1 MSARNVGSRMS
12 YLQMFTCLPA
22 LQDEA
27 APHRHEAQ
35 REVLSGLRCRCPRY
49 SGGPD
54 AQRMFRQSRYL
65 CCVIRKK
72 CAQCLPHPQ
81 HHLRSVPLNEA
92 RTYVIV
98 ELGKIGHWAPHA
110 PAPRAPWSGLAYTL
124 NRSGCGGCGG
134 ATREPLGLS
143 PEEN

>member
-54 AQRMFRQSRYL
+54 AQRMFRRSRYL
-65 CCVIRKK
+65 CCVIRKN
-72 CAQCLPHPQ
+72 ALSAY
-81 HHLRSVPLNEA
+81 LTLSITFVPS
-92 RTYVIV
+92 R
-98 ELGKIGHWAPHA
+98 
-110 PAPRAPWSGLAYTL
+110 
-124 NRSGCGGCGG
+124 
-134 ATREPLGLS
+134 
-143 PEEN
+143 